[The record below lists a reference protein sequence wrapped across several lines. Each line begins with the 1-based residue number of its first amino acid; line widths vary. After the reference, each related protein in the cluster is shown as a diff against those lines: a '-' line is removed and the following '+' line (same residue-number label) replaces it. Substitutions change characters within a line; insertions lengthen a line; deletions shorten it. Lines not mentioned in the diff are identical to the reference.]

1 MKDRIRELME
11 AQHMN
16 QQTFSHYT
24 GIGTATLSS
33 IFTGRTRP
41 TLNTIES
48 IMKKFPEVNVNWLMF
63 GQGEMMTSSADGKNM
78 DPSSPTPKQ
87 DIFDMQP
94 NTSSASPQVLN
105 FNDAQNEIVNTT
117 YQQPSTNPSRRDNE
131 GYNESFQNYSPTTP
145 RSSSAQ
151 QNLEQNNIVQSHTQQ
166 SANMAVRP
174 NYKESSHQQNY
185 AERQRAAFPQI
196 EDNSTEVIPH
206 INVSSQQKRKVT
218 EIRVFYD
225 DQTWEAFVPK
235 NKGGF

>member
-11 AQHMN
+11 ALHMN

-105 FNDAQNEIVNTT
+105 FNDAQNEIVNKT
-117 YQQPSTNPSRRDNE
+117 YQQP
-131 GYNESFQNYSPTTP
+131 
-145 RSSSAQ
+145 SAQ

-166 SANMAVRP
+166 SDNMAVRP

>member
-87 DIFDMQP
+87 DFFDMQP
-94 NTSSASPQVLN
+94 NT
-105 FNDAQNEIVNTT
+105 
-117 YQQPSTNPSRRDNE
+117 
-131 GYNESFQNYSPTTP
+131 
-145 RSSSAQ
+145 SSAQ

-166 SANMAVRP
+166 SANIAVRP